1 MSLKHA
7 VLALLQKEEGSGYD
21 LSKRFKG
28 GMSYFWSASHQQIY
42 QQLKKMLAEQLIDV
56 RAESQDGKPD
66 KKIYQITE
74 AGTQTL
80 IDWIEQASQVSRVND
95 AFLVKLYAGEVVDN
109 SVLVNKIKEHIS
121 HHRKLLTAFELL
133 EQEYASM
140 GSEQRRQL
148 MLPFM
153 TLRKG
158 ILGEQAWLQWADEAL
173 VLLDQQSGA
182 ADIKGA
188 GSEIKTE

>member
-42 QQLKKMLAEQLIDV
+42 QQLKKMLSDDLIAV
-56 RAESQDGKPD
+56 RVESQDGKPD

-74 AGTQTL
+74 LGTQAL
-80 IDWIEQASQVSRVND
+80 IDWIEEPSKMSRVND

-109 SVLVNKIKEHIS
+109 SVLAAKIKEHVV
-121 HHRKLLTAFELL
+121 HHQKLLTAFALL
-133 EQEYASM
+133 EEEYAGM
-140 GSEQRRQL
+140 NKQQRKRV
-148 MLPFM
+148 MLPYM

-158 ILGEQAWLQWADEAL
+158 VLGEQAWLQWAEEAL
-173 VLLDQQSGA
+173 ALLEQ
-182 ADIKGA
+182 
-188 GSEIKTE
+188 